1 MERGVS
7 LLEGLC
13 SLMTIVFGFAFPYTL
28 ITAIRTGD
36 ESKRI
41 LHTVLS
47 CVGFGVIVFTFFIFV
62 F

>member
-1 MERGVS
+1 M
-7 LLEGLC
+7 EGLC

-47 CVGFGVIVFTFFIFV
+47 CVGFGVIVFTFFVFV